1 MNFPQHGDRVEI
13 NISQFAPKVFV
24 GREQMICT
32 TCLAGKEVLQQQP
45 CHSWSKLSAGSIFLN
60 KPSIHSFC
68 RGGLGSDLVALL

>member
-1 MNFPQHGDRVEI
+1 MNFPQHGDRAEI

-32 TCLAGKEVLQQQP
+32 MCLARKEVLQQQP
-45 CHSWSKLSAGSIFLN
+45 CCSCSKLSAGSIFVN

-68 RGGLGSDLVALL
+68 RGGLGSDLVALP